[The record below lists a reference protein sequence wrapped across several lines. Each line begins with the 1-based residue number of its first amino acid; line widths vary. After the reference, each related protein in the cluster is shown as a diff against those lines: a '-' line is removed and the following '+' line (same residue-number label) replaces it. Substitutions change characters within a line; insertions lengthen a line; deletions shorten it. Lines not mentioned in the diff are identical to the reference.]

1 MTRRSRSRFVCQE
14 CGAEHPRWAGKC
26 DDCGTW
32 NSLVEELESAA
43 RPSDARRSLGG
54 SIPTEPA
61 PLASVKPLDC
71 ARLGTGID
79 EVDRVLGGGLVP
91 GSVVLIAGEPGI
103 GKSTLCLTLAAY
115 RAAGGMSPLYVS
127 AEESAGQVALRA
139 ERLAL
144 PEGARDRLLVFA
156 EDRLERVLDLMLDS
170 KDSAPDLVVVDS
182 IQTLRK
188 DALVSAA
195 GSVAQVRECAA
206 DLVAAARRS
215 GVPVILI
222 GHVTKDG
229 SVAGPRVLEHLV
241 DAVLTFEV
249 ERDSGYAMLR
259 AAKNRHGP
267 TGEIAVLAMGERGL
281 AAVDR
286 PERVFLG
293 AAQGLPGTVV
303 AATLEGSRVFL
314 VEIQA
319 LTSPAT
325 GGAARAKTSGFD
337 PARAQMLQA
346 VLTRRAGV
354 PLADQDLHVNVAGG
368 FEISDPG
375 ADLAVCLAILSS
387 FRDRPV
393 VRSCAVFGEV
403 GLAGEVRPVRRP
415 GDRLREIEAAGLSHA
430 ALPASTERAAG
441 ALEWNPIARVEQLI
455 DLLR

>member
-1 MTRRSRSRFVCQE
+1 MTRRPRSRFVCQQ
-14 CGAEHPRWAGKC
+14 CGAEHPRWAGRC
-26 DDCGTW
+26 DDCGAW
-32 NSLVEELESAA
+32 NSLVEELESTA
-43 RPSDARRSLGG
+43 RGSGG
-54 SIPTEPA
+54 RLPGAPA
-61 PLASVKPLDC
+61 PVSEPTALAAVKPHDS

-79 EVDRVLGGGLVP
+79 EIDRVLGGGLVP

-103 GKSTLCLTLAAY
+103 GKSTLCLTLAAH
-115 RAAGGMSPLYVS
+115 RAAAGTNPLYVS
-127 AEESAGQVALRA
+127 AEESAAQVALRA
-139 ERLAL
+139 ERLQL
-144 PEGARDRLLVFA
+144 PEGSRDRLFVLA
-156 EDRLERVLDLMLDS
+156 EERVERVIDLLLDGTDG
-170 KDSAPDLVVVDS
+170 APDLVVIDS

-188 DALVSAA
+188 ESLISAA

-206 DLVAAARRS
+206 DLVAAARRA
-215 GVPVILI
+215 GAPVILI

-249 ERDSGYAMLR
+249 EKDSGYAMLR
-259 AAKNRHGP
+259 AVKNRHGP

-281 AAVDR
+281 SAVDR

-319 LTSPAT
+319 LTSPAAA
-325 GGAARAKTSGFD
+325 GVARAKTSGFD

-393 VRSCAVFGEV
+393 VESCAVFGEV

-415 GDRLREIEAAGLSHA
+415 ADRLRELEAARIAHA
-430 ALPASTERAAG
+430 VVPAATEAAASTIGVTRV
-441 ALEWNPIARVEQLI
+441 ARVVELL